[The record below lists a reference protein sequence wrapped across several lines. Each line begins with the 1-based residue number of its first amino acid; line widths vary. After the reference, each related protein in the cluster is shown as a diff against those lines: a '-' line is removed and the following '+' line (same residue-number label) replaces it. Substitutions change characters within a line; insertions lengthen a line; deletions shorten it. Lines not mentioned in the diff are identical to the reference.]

1 MNGTFAYDVPT
12 SGSCL
17 KVLLQDQAIHGQDP
31 DITTGAPAGKLSA
44 MPSPSP
50 FQRLARW
57 SAQLFRT
64 LAGPSSPSPATGRST
79 VRLPV
84 SGRSLGFR
92 EFTAPRRALSAA
104 ALPLRVKSAAFSTR
118 IVSRREG
125 RAS

>member
-1 MNGTFAYDVPT
+1 MNGTFACDVPT
-12 SGSCL
+12 SGTCL
-17 KVLLQDQAIHGQDP
+17 KVLLQDRAIHGQDP
-31 DITTGAPAGKLSA
+31 DITPGASARKLSA

-50 FQRLARW
+50 FQRLTRW
-57 SAQLFRT
+57 SAQLLRT

-84 SGRSLGFR
+84 SGRALGFR
-92 EFTAPRRALSAA
+92 EFTTPRQTLLTG

-125 RAS
+125 RPS